1 DHNGRLSTF
10 QLATASQSRLMPAD
24 PRVVNLNIAIERLAR
39 SVDHGT
45 PQLVQQHPCGFVST
59 QPQLPLEEER
69 RDAPL
74 IGRHEIRSPE
84 PDRQG
89 KFGVVKNGPGRE
101 GDLVT
106 TAGTAPT
113 SVRPHRVGTWMSTSR
128 TVEPLRPAARRQIL
142 LAGVLSG
149 ELTLKFAQIRRKWRA

>member
-1 DHNGRLSTF
+1 
-10 QLATASQSRLMPAD
+10 
-24 PRVVNLNIAIERLAR
+24 
-39 SVDHGT
+39 
-45 PQLVQQHPCGFVST
+45 
-59 QPQLPLEEER
+59 
-69 RDAPL
+69 PL
-74 IGRHEIRSPE
+74 IGRPEIRSPE

-149 ELTLKFAQIRRKWRA
+149 ELTLKFAQIRRKWRARHGRTLQLVVCLKKRVNKGGVQKILGVKFRKFEHVLEPRAW